1 MVDFPQNVPLCLLLS
16 AMGGIMEVFATVIL
30 AVADTQTKAGI
41 KWSDF
46 ELRMALAG
54 NVILQVSASMVG
66 NLLAPWFGPV
76 SLVGPTFLAAQLLA
90 NMLLYGVVLG
100 LENFTKDM
108 RIGTYIIAVGAVLLP
123 VVGPQVQEGQ
133 DIWRLLTTIQGAIW
147 SILVVSGMFFSGFL
161 LLLTIHWP
169 CSKKAKKDDDDE
181 EDVSQKGAIS
191 IDMISRFPNEYHRIA
206 ILLVA
211 RATSFSINLTVSK
224 MLVLDIDLTGFI
236 IAMVLKVLSGAT
248 MTFGIIVQS
257 VSVPQSTFVPL
268 NASFTILINAF
279 TGIIVWEDWK
289 VVDGVQWLGYA
300 CVFLQFALGNYL
312 LLGDDIQFLDSEN
325 STYGRK
331 ETLNI
336 IRRNSLLMRN
346 AHVDDDGSPSHPL
359 SSIVEEESEEEMSDH
374 KQKHDA
380 VGTSLHGSMTSLTR
394 SKMWRNI
401 YNVDDEL
408 INAGSRRRLKYVFF
422 QNGRNARD
430 MRNLANGRRT
440 LSMVNLQDLRDIDH
454 DNLTHDMDIELS
466 PPRSKSLHV

>member
-1 MVDFPQNVPLCLLLS
+1 
-16 AMGGIMEVFATVIL
+16 MEVFATAIL

-41 KWSDF
+41 KWSDCG
-46 ELRMALAG
+46 LRMALAG

-108 RIGTYIIAVGAVLLP
+108 RIGTYVIVVGAVLLP
-123 VVGPQVQEGQ
+123 VVGPQTQDDQ
-133 DIWRLLTTIQGAIW
+133 DIWSLLTTIQGAIW
-147 SILVVSGMFFSGFL
+147 SILVVSGMFFSCFL
-161 LLLTIHWP
+161 LLLTVRWP

-181 EDVSQKGAIS
+181 EDVSEVGATN
-191 IDMISRFPNEYHRIA
+191 IDMLSRFPNEYHRIA

-211 RATSFSINLTVSK
+211 RATR
-224 MLVLDIDLTGFI
+224 FI

-257 VSVPQSTFVPL
+257 ISVPQSTFVPL
-268 NASFTILINAF
+268 NASFTILINAL

-289 VVDGVQWLGYA
+289 
-300 CVFLQFALGNYL
+300 FALGNYL
-312 LLGDDIQFLDSEN
+312 LLGDDIKFLDSEN
-325 STYGRK
+325 TNYGRK

-336 IRRNSLLMRN
+336 ILRNSTIMRN
-346 AHVDDDGSPSHPL
+346 AHVDDDGLPSHHLSASHHL
-359 SSIVEEESEEEMSDH
+359 SSIAEEEGEEELHDH
-374 KQKHDA
+374 KQKLKKHDG
-380 VGTSLHGSMTSLTR
+380 VGTSSDGSVTSFTK
-394 SKMWRNI
+394 SKMWRDI

-408 INAGSRRRLKYVFF
+408 ITAGSRCRLKSVFF
-422 QNGRNARD
+422 QSGRNAPD
-430 MRNLANGRRT
+430 TRNISSGHRT
-440 LSMVNLQDLRDIDH
+440 FSMVNLQELRDLD
-454 DNLTHDMDIELS
+454 DANLTHETDDIELS